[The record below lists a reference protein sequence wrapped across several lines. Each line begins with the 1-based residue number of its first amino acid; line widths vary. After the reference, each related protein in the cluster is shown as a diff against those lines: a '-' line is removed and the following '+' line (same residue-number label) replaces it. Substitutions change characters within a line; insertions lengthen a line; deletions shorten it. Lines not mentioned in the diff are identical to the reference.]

1 MSRTEIYNGRIIR
14 SNPLVPHIGGFSSNG
29 VIEIHTNN
37 FVDVS
42 QPDSLQARIF
52 NGEDDADIFYIEGA
66 IQLIDQGLA

>member
-1 MSRTEIYNGRIIR
+1 MF
-14 SNPLVPHIGGFSSNG
+14 L
-29 VIEIHTNN
+29 
-37 FVDVS
+37 S